1 MRFFLGVFLM
11 KKFNFRYKQEAN
23 RNVPEKRDLSLR
35 SKEKQ
40 YVASREL

>member
-1 MRFFLGVFLM
+1 M
-11 KKFNFRYKQEAN
+11 KKFNFLHKQEAN
-23 RNVPEKRDLSLR
+23 ENLPKKRELSLQ